1 MFRAVQD
8 EETIDQSQ
16 SDNEPGTGSDA
27 SGNSSASSC
36 AGDDEDDVNGELS
49 KEEQMRL
56 HQAML
61 DVITEFTKAHKIKE
75 HEYYGVNQ
83 K

>member
-16 SDNEPGTGSDA
+16 PDNEPGTGSDA

-49 KEEQMRL
+49 KEEQMQL
-56 HQAML
+56 H
-61 DVITEFTKAHKIKE
+61 
-75 HEYYGVNQ
+75 
-83 K
+83 

>member
-8 EETIDQSQ
+8 EEKINISPSIRSKSQ

-49 KEEQMRL
+49 KEEQIQL
-56 HQAML
+56 H
-61 DVITEFTKAHKIKE
+61 
-75 HEYYGVNQ
+75 
-83 K
+83 